1 MATHSLF
8 IRGLVHLLTTA
19 EGLYSTGGATAS
31 NGGKNL
37 CCAKTRTAGWERG
50 ESIHEARPFLVR
62 GTFTATFAKAQVNF
76 DGKN

>member
-1 MATHSLF
+1 MHSLF

-37 CCAKTRTAGWERG
+37 CCAKTITAGWERG
-50 ESIHEARPFLVR
+50 ESIREARPFLVR